1 MARAIEVEEKV
12 PLAMVINLDEVCS
25 EIIEKL
31 SKLRDCPNRLEAP
44 VLYHLDV
51 GAMYPN
57 IILTNRLQ
65 PSAIVDESD
74 CSACDFN
81 KPGAKCQRKMKWIW
95 RNEYMPASKNE
106 FQRIQQQLENERFP
120 GAKPGQGFRAF
131 HELPIEEQAEIEKKR
146 LQEYCRK
153 AYKKIHITREELKE
167 TTVCQ
172 RENSFYVD
180 TVRDFRDRRYEL
192 KGDHKLWKKKLA
204 AAQESKD
211 PIEIKKCSSMV
222 VLYDSLQLAH
232 KCILNSFYGYVMRK
246 GARWYSMEMVG
257 FYSFNSSGV
266 ISSQWIFQFYQ
277 MSFKRY
283 SFYLSNSLVFIP

>member
-1 MARAIEVEEKV
+1 MQRAIEVEEKID
-12 PLAMVINLDEVCS
+12 LSMVVNFDEVCN

-44 VLYHLDV
+44 VIYHLDV

-81 KPGAKCQRKMKWIW
+81 KPGARCQKKMKWIW
-95 RNEYMPASKNE
+95 RSEYMPATKSE

-120 GAKPGQGFRAF
+120 GGEGKKFRAF
-131 HELPIEEQAEIEKKR
+131 HELTKEEQAEIEKKR

-153 AYKKIHITREELKE
+153 AYKKIHVTKEEVQE

-180 TVRDFRDRRYEL
+180 TVRAFRDRRYDF
-192 KGDHKLWKKKLA
+192 KNFHKVWKKKLT

-211 PIEIKKCSSMV
+211 SIEIKKCSSMV
-222 VLYDSLQLAH
+222 ILYDSLQLAH
-232 KCILNSFYGYVMRK
+232 KCILNSFYGYVMRR
-246 GARWYSMEMVG
+246 GARWYSMEMV
-257 FYSFNSSGV
+257 
-266 ISSQWIFQFYQ
+266 
-277 MSFKRY
+277 
-283 SFYLSNSLVFIP
+283 SNQLNLLN